1 MENVELKSIV
11 IEIKNSL
18 EGLKSRSELAEK
30 WINKFKDRSVTDY
43 ASWRTE
49 RKTNEKNEHKCETPL
64 SAQHICNVTTKRK
77 EQREKGTFKEIM
89 AENVAN
95 LLKSSNL
102 HIQEAGQ
109 Y

>member
-18 EGLKSRSELAEK
+18 EGLKNRFELAEK

-49 RKTNEKNEHKCETPL
+49 GKKNEKMN
-64 SAQHICNVTTKRK
+64 INVKH
-77 EQREKGTFKEIM
+77 Q
-89 AENVAN
+89 
-95 LLKSSNL
+95 
-102 HIQEAGQ
+102 
-109 Y
+109 